1 MKAISHL
8 SVSSLE
14 RKLLFFTHE
23 RGMVP
28 QPDFR
33 YLVLANSFRIGP
45 LEARLV

>member
-8 SVSSLE
+8 LVSSLE
-14 RKLLFFTHE
+14 RKLLFTHE

-33 YLVLANSFRIGP
+33 YLILANSFRICP